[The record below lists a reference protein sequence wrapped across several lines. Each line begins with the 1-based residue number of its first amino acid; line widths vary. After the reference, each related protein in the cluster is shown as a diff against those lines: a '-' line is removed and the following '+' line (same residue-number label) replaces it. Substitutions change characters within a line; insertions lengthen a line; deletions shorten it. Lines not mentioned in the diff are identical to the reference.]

1 MTQADASAG
10 SGLLTLTLDINGAC
24 RAIEVEPRTTL
35 AQALRDALGLTGTK
49 VACDRGACGA
59 CTVWLDGAPVCSCM
73 LLAVN
78 VGRRRVTTIE
88 GLANGNGLHPV
99 QQAFID
105 QDAVQCGF
113 CTPGMIMSCAALLRD
128 RPDCSANDVRE
139 AISGNLCRCGTYP
152 HVLAAMR
159 TLMKDPAP

>member
-1 MTQADASAG
+1 MNPADASAG
-10 SGLLTLTLDINGAC
+10 SGLVTLTLTVNGTS
-24 RAIEVEPRTTL
+24 REIEVEARTTL
-35 AQALRDALGLTGTK
+35 AQVLRDVLGLTGTK

-59 CTVWLDGAPVCSCM
+59 CTVWLDGVPVYSCM

-78 VGRRRVTTIE
+78 VGCRSVTTIE
-88 GLANGNGLHPV
+88 GLAQAGALHPV

-113 CTPGMIMSCAALLRD
+113 CTPGMIMTCAALLRD
-128 RPDCSANDVRE
+128 RPACNAHDVRE

-159 TLMKDPAP
+159 TLTKDPAP

>member
-1 MTQADASAG
+1 MNPADAGTG
-10 SGLLTLTLDINGAC
+10 SGSLTLTLTVNGAT
-24 RAIEVEPRTTL
+24 REIEVEPRTTL
-35 AQALRDALGLTGTK
+35 AQTLRDVLGLTGTK

-59 CTVWLDGAPVCSCM
+59 CTVWLDGAPVYSCM
-73 LLAVN
+73 LLALN
-78 VGRRRVTTIE
+78 VAGRSVATIE
-88 GLANGNGLHPV
+88 GLAQTDALHPV

-128 RPDCSANDVRE
+128 RPDFSAHDVRE

-159 TLMKDPAP
+159 TLSKDPAP